1 MNTDPLIERLRAA
14 DPAGRDVARA
24 VPSVARVHAARH
36 RRRRVPAAGAV
47 LVAAAA
53 LLLALPS
60 LRGEDVVARAA
71 AALRTPGVLHMHSVT
86 RTADGRVSGAIESWR
101 AANGDQRSLLRE
113 PDGRLVG
120 EITIRDGVAS
130 SWNARSDEL
139 YLSRSTALDDEPL
152 KQLSHAKAGHRDVSR
167 RPDTTVRGIPV
178 HVIVLSPTV
187 AGEDPVPAR
196 TFYIDKRTNLPVR
209 IAFGK
214 TITDVLQA
222 ETLPRA
228 EGAAELRMSPHASA
242 TVHDLR

>member
-1 MNTDPLIERLRAA
+1 M
-14 DPAGRDVARA
+14 
-24 VPSVARVHAARH
+24 
-36 RRRRVPAAGAV
+36 
-47 LVAAAA
+47 
-53 LLLALPS
+53 
-60 LRGEDVVARAA
+60 
-71 AALRTPGVLHMHSVT
+71 
-86 RTADGRVSGAIESWR
+86 ESWR
-101 AANGDQRSLLRE
+101 AANGDRRAPLRG

-139 YLSRSTALDDEPL
+139 YLSRSTALDDDPL
-152 KQLSHAKAGHRDVSR
+152 EATQSCEGGDITNVTR

-196 TFYIDKRTNLPVR
+196 TFCIDKRTNLPVR

-228 EGAAELRMSPHASA
+228 EGAAELRMSPHTSA
-242 TVHDLR
+242 TVHDLRRSERGFDPYAAGTR